1 MATCP
6 VTRLACPQD
15 CAARWWPGIRP
26 IHLACVLLR
35 SARLPG
41 WDAFAGIDSAVLW
54 SHALHFFPRA
64 VPSRREHAGVNPH
77 ARTACPVYRLALH
90 GDGFNPRQTLLITA
104 TGYFLFGFLKTRG
117 TRLDRLAPIAA
128 VCCCDELSYPWVMIV
143 AIPSGNLFS

>member
-1 MATCP
+1 M
-6 VTRLACPQD
+6 VGRV
-15 CAARWWPGIRP
+15 IRP
-26 IHLACVLLR
+26 VHLACVLLR

-77 ARTACPVYRLALH
+77 ARTACPVYRLARL

-104 TGYFLFGFLKTRG
+104 TGYFHLGFLKTRG

-128 VCCCDELSYPWVMIV
+128 VCCGDKVSYPWVMID
-143 AIPSGNLFS
+143 AIPMGNLFFEVR